1 MRMLAGR
8 ITQRRKPV
16 RYAITDL
23 YDEERR
29 TLLVQYPVGLIIAIA
44 LTGIIVFALT
54 GFLGYPGTASADLF
68 GNPIVLLPWL
78 YALQIV
84 LLLSIFRDPSL
95 RWRRFVIVGMT
106 LLVIVLLAA
115 AALNSDELQ
124 TVIQQYLQR
133 RQQPVQ
139 QPVNGPLLRL
149 ASDALTY
156 TVINFVI
163 LGVFWLDTARRWL
176 RRAMGYSPN
185 PDVDLGLGYQRL
197 DEQDKRVLPR
207 IETMVS
213 GDLLAAAVLS
223 LALGLLFA
231 PGFVGH
237 FVTVS
242 GQPSLD
248 WLSTFD
254 ILQTLVTLPLG
265 LIILGLAATIN
276 GLRALEPSETDRAQ
290 TPSAPLPRGSA
301 RKEVSY
307 KVGITIIETLQSAL
321 DRRLRAAVAALALSL
336 RNILW
341 PLLIVIS
348 TVGLAVSAELLEVY
362 LHDTNKADPAA
373 VITVLLAVGL
383 GVVAAFFTVFAAALF
398 LFSRRVATN
407 SLRFLGLIG
416 FVVLLTFWLFSAG
429 LSAINLFLLW
439 TKVTTLSPFW
449 PPAISTGISFLALVI
464 YGVLAIRR
472 RMRGPEEGDT
482 PTADTGGDP
491 VTSGEWGAG
500 GSAGG

>member
-1 MRMLAGR
+1 MRLLAGR

-23 YDEERR
+23 YDQERR
-29 TLLVQYPVGLIIAIA
+29 TFLIQYPVWLIVAIA

-54 GFLGYPGTASADLF
+54 GFLGYPNTASAVLF

-78 YALQIV
+78 YALQIM
-84 LLLSIFRDPSL
+84 LLISIFRDSSL

-124 TVIQQYLQR
+124 SVIQQYLQH

-139 QPVNGPLLRL
+139 QPANGPLSRL
-149 ASDALTY
+149 AGNALTY

-176 RRAMGYSPN
+176 RRALGYSPN
-185 PDVDLGLGYQRL
+185 PEVDLGLDDQGRQA
-197 DEQDKRVLPR
+197 LPR
-207 IETMVS
+207 IEDMVS

-223 LALGLLFA
+223 LALGLVFA
-231 PGFVGH
+231 PGFVEH
-237 FVTVS
+237 FVTVG
-242 GQPSLD
+242 GQPGLD

-265 LIILGLAATIN
+265 LIILGLAATLN
-276 GLRALEPSETDRAQ
+276 GLGALGGVETARVR

-301 RKEVSY
+301 RKAVSQEVSM
-307 KVGITIIETLQSAL
+307 TILKTLQSAL

-348 TVGLAVSAELLEVY
+348 TVALAVSAELLEVY
-362 LHDTNKADPAA
+362 LHATNKAELGA
-373 VITVLLAVGL
+373 VITVVVAIGL
-383 GVVAAFFTVFAAALF
+383 GVVAALFTVFAAALF

-416 FVVLLTFWLFSAG
+416 FLVLLTFWLFSGG
-429 LSAINLFLLW
+429 LSVFNLFLLNTGV
-439 TKVTTLSPFW
+439 TKASPFW
-449 PPAISTGISFLALVI
+449 PPAISTAISALALVI
-464 YGVLAIRR
+464 YGALSIRR
-472 RMRGPEEGDT
+472 LMRGPEEGDT

-491 VTSGEWGAG
+491 VTSGERGT
-500 GSAGG
+500 GS